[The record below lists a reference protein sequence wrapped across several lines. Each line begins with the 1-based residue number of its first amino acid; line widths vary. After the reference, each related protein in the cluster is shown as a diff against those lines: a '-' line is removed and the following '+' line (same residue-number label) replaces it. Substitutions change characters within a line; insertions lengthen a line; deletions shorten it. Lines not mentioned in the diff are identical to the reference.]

1 MEFADRDLITQACSK
16 HRGLLRFTRPRSDLS
31 CHHFVIAQAT
41 IGETSSSAPFHDVVI
56 RPIRLC
62 ARASG
67 GIVGSE
73 LTVIGQQRPRDPGIL
88 VGLRDRRH
96 VRVATTHEAFEASF
110 LSARSWPARR
120 ERLIGPHE

>member
-1 MEFADRDLITQACSK
+1 MEFADQDLITQACSK
-16 HRGLLRFTRPRSDLS
+16 HHGLLRFTRLRSDLS
-31 CHHFVIAQAT
+31 CHHFMIAQAT
-41 IGETSSSAPFHDVVI
+41 IGETSSSAAFLDVI

-62 ARASG
+62 TRASG
-67 GIVGSE
+67 GIVESE
-73 LTVIGQQRPRDPGIL
+73 LTVIGLQRPRDPGIL

-96 VRVATTHEAFEASF
+96 VRVATTHEAYEASF